1 MNWITPLQTGLEMGL
16 VMFFAVLGL
25 AIAFRLLNFPDL
37 TIEGSFLL
45 GAVGF
50 AVMRRSGFD
59 MWSAIL
65 TAQVLGAFAGV
76 FTGSL
81 HARFHINKFLAAV
94 IVVSIC
100 YSVALR
106 LMGTSNIGLLSS
118 ASVFDQ
124 LDSWSES
131 FGLHFGKILFLL
143 GIACAIGGGIVLA
156 LSSRTGLKLRVA
168 GCNPTYARTLGI
180 GVVASTMVGL
190 AVTNALAALS
200 GALLAVHQGFADVGL
215 GQGVLIFA
223 LASMSLGDR
232 LLSERRLS
240 VPIFVV
246 VSSMVGSVV
255 YQYLIALSVSAGLN
269 PVDLKLITAVLVLIL
284 VIVRTRR
291 HDDPFVSV

>member
-1 MNWITPLQTGLEMGL
+1 
-16 VMFFAVLGL
+16 
-25 AIAFRLLNFPDL
+25 
-37 TIEGSFLL
+37 
-45 GAVGF
+45 
-50 AVMRRSGFD
+50 

-156 LSSRTGLKLRVA
+156 LSSHTGLKLRVA

-284 VIVRTRR
+284 VIGRTRR

>member
-16 VMFFAVLGL
+16 IMFFAVLGL

-59 MWSAIL
+59 IWAAIL
-65 TAQVLGAFAGV
+65 AAQMLGAFAGV
-76 FTGSL
+76 VTGSL
-81 HARFHINKFLAAV
+81 QARFHINKFLAAV

-118 ASVFDQ
+118 AAMFDQ
-124 LDSWSES
+124 LDSWGEP
-131 FGLHFGKILFLL
+131 FGLYFGKILFLI
-143 GIACAIGGGIVLA
+143 GTACAIGGGIVLV
-156 LSSRTGLKLRVA
+156 LSSRAGLRWRVA

-180 GVVASTMVGL
+180 GVVASTMIGL
-190 AVTNALAALS
+190 GVTNALAALS

-232 LLSERRLS
+232 LLSEQRLS

-255 YQYLIALSVSAGLN
+255 YQYLIALAVSAGLN

-284 VIVRTRR
+284 VIVRARR
-291 HDDPFVSV
+291 HDDPFVSM

>member
-1 MNWITPLQTGLEMGL
+1 MNWITPLQIGLEMGL
-16 VMFFAVLGL
+16 IMFFAVLGL

-59 MWSAIL
+59 MWAAIL
-65 TAQVLGAFAGV
+65 AAQVSGAFAGV
-76 FTGSL
+76 VTGYL

-100 YSVALR
+100 YSVSLR

-118 ASVFDQ
+118 SSIFDQ
-124 LDSWSES
+124 LDSWGRSI
-131 FGLHFGKILFLL
+131 GVPFGKVLFLL
-143 GIACAIGGGIVLA
+143 GAACAIGGGIVLA
-156 LSSRTGLKLRVA
+156 LSSREGLRLRVA
-168 GCNPTYARTLGI
+168 GCNPSYAHTLGI
-180 GVVASTMVGL
+180 GVVISTMLGL
-190 AVTNALAALS
+190 GVTNALAALS

-246 VSSMVGSVV
+246 VSSVLGSVV

-269 PVDLKLITAVLVLIL
+269 PVDLKLITAVLLLIL
-284 VIVRTRR
+284 VIVRARR